1 MNSKDQQLLA
11 EAYTNVNE
19 QSKPFNSFTASHLL
33 KQLTETLPEEHKFEY
48 LVRTLT
54 DRKYF
59 NEIQGLAPA
68 LEELLNAELA
78 SMQDVMSMKGKP
90 ADRSEPVRL
99 GHRPSEYPTY
109 EPN

>member
-11 EAYTNVNE
+11 EAYTSVNE
-19 QSKPFNSFTASHLL
+19 QAKLFNSFTASDLL
-33 KQLTETLPEEHKFEY
+33 RQVTETLPEENKFEY

-59 NEIQGLAPA
+59 NEIEGLAPA
-68 LEELLNAELA
+68 LEQLLNAELA

-90 ADRSEPVRL
+90 A
-99 GHRPSEYPTY
+99 
-109 EPN
+109 